1 MPTLVLEV
9 AVLSLLQLERK
20 EVAAVYLV

>member
-1 MPTLVLEV
+1 MPTFVLEV

>member
-9 AVLSLLQLERK
+9 AVLSLLRLERK